1 MFRNSRKLQADTKT
15 RNMAEYSHFLMSRA
29 LDNQPSPGSENR
41 SVGGS
46 IPPLG
51 ILLVVHN
58 EQETRD
64 LAVTAS
70 RAAFLEVI
78 GFDDPMR
85 RWMRWKPPPASVSW
99 SRAWNSDLANR
110 TAWLRRAWS
119 DANGPARGSWSSPV
133 RNMNPTGR
141 ASVSSCQCRSILTF
155 W

>member
-1 MFRNSRKLQADTKT
+1 
-15 RNMAEYSHFLMSRA
+15 MSYGQR
-29 LDNQPSPGSENR
+29 PGAQVAQLVEHATENR

-99 SRAWNSDLANR
+99 VTRVEFGSGKPHGVASARMVRRKRPGTRVVVIARAEYEPHGEGLGVFLPMPLNPDILVATVSRL
-110 TAWLRRAWS
+110 
-119 DANGPARGSWSSPV
+119 
-133 RNMNPTGR
+133 
-141 ASVSSCQCRSILTF
+141 LTSRD
-155 W
+155 